1 MNQAKSGVVTLMTA
15 LLLGAGLA
23 ACEKEGPMERAGEN
37 IDQSVERAG
46 EKIEDAGD
54 EAKRKMQ

>member
-1 MNQAKSGVVTLMTA
+1 MTA
-15 LLLGAGLA
+15 LLLSAGLA